1 MANSFIR
8 IAGHGIQDRMLPP
21 DSPPIAAFLPARYEK
36 IAEMVDGH
44 AEYVEA
50 PGEIRPAL
58 ERALAADRVSVVH
71 VRIDPK
77 AGRIGG
83 ANYLQ

>member
-1 MANSFIR
+1 MVANNEG
-8 IAGHGIQDRMLPP
+8 IAGHGIQDRMLPADAP
-21 DSPPIAAFLPARYEK
+21 QIASFLPARYEK

-44 AEYVEA
+44 TEYVENPA
-50 PGEIRPAL
+50 EIRPAL
-58 ERALAADRVSVVH
+58 ERGLSAGRVGVIH